1 MRIFSAALIF
11 GLAVTAQAQASALT
25 PQHWYLPAKPG
36 QWCAYPSEI
45 AWQKA
50 SDAAFLSDSASAYVA
65 DGQVRSLRI
74 FRSDEGGDWGLTDD
88 YAFQDGVVVAVTR
101 TYNSFEKGRVVDDF
115 VLRDGKLVHAA
126 RRYFTMYGQPMRPKK
141 AWITTPTRRSIRV
154 WTPCPSTASCSTS
167 PSPARSASRLI
178 QVRPQSL
185 GHSRHGPER
194 RGVGAQGQVSAGRGQ
209 QRRPD
214 LTRVV
219 PGNR

>member
-141 AWITTPTRRSIRV
+141 GVDYDAHAPIYTRLDAM
-154 WTPCPSTASCSTS
+154 PFY
-167 PSPARSASRLI
+167 
-178 QVRPQSL
+178 
-185 GHSRHGPER
+185 
-194 RGVGAQGQVSAGRGQ
+194 
-209 QRRPD
+209 
-214 LTRVV
+214 RVV
-219 PGNR
+219 LDKPETGAICKPANPGTPAKPRA